1 MHVFGKARS
10 YARCA
15 QNIGRDISL
24 FFRGDRKF
32 IAHCTRTGIGLLL
45 LHLIETQPH
54 HVVQHN
60 QHSAQYGG
68 QDDQN

>member
-10 YARCA
+10 YAKCA
-15 QNIGRDISL
+15 QNIYIYIYLG
-24 FFRGDRKF
+24 GDRKF